1 MSKLVEEWRDIAG
14 YEGLYQVSDWG
25 NVRSLDRIINT
36 KKKKRRYKGR
46 MLKLTNKADGYVSV
60 NLWKNGKNKNCT
72 VHRLVANAFIPN
84 PENKEQVGH
93 LKKLPDGTEDKT
105 ANEVWNLAWMTPP
118 ENSNFGTRNE
128 RISKSQKGR
137 VFTEEHK
144 KNLSESIKKS
154 ERWFNAVHSKEYRE
168 KLSKLKKGKQLNRK
182 DLSQPVYQYT
192 LDGVFIALYPSAK
205 QAARELGVGQCN
217 ISRCCN
223 GGFFYKDKWINITQ
237 AYGFIWKKAST
248 QQ

>member
-1 MSKLVEEWRDIAG
+1 MSKLVEEWRPVVG
-14 YEGLYQVSDWG
+14 YEGLYEVSDWG
-25 NVRSLDRIINT
+25 NVKNNVGKSIAKVNN
-36 KKKKRRYKGR
+36 KGYLR
-46 MLKLTNKADGYVSV
+46 AH
-60 NLWKNGKNKNCT
+60 LWKNGKGKNHL
-72 VHRLVANAFIPN
+72 VHRLVAEAFIPN
-84 PENKEQVGH
+84 PDNKEQVGH

-105 ANEVWNLAWMTPP
+105 ANEAWNIAWMTAK
-118 ENSNFGTRNE
+118 ENNNFGTRNE
-128 RISKSQKGR
+128 RVSKAQKGR

-168 KLSKLKKGKQLNRK
+168 KLSKLRKGKQLNRK

-223 GGFFYKDKWINITQ
+223 GGFFYKEKWINITQ
-237 AYGFIWKKAST
+237 AYGFIWKKAPAR
-248 QQ
+248 Q